1 MMDGFNRLLRI
12 RLGIALV
19 GAAVWFTSVRL
30 DHEGGRLV
38 GIVIFAVALLLR
50 FLPKKFHGTDDE
62 TI

>member
-1 MMDGFNRLLRI
+1 MGGFNRLLRI
-12 RLGIALV
+12 RLGVALV

-30 DHEGGRLV
+30 DHESGRLV

-50 FLPKKFHGTDDE
+50 FVPRKYQGPDDE